1 MKKGKSVII
10 SVIAAVIVLIGGWL
24 QGPNDANTDT
34 YQEAGQNLEQDV
46 NQNSNQNNENLEQSG
61 NTNSNQTTTSNIA
74 TIEEV
79 TLDKI
84 PKYTD
89 APYVV
94 INNNNPFFTKEDY
107 TTTSFET
114 FSDLD
119 ALGRCGVAYV
129 NVGVDIMPTEPRGDI
144 GHVKPTGWKSVK
156 YDIVEGKNLYNR
168 CHLIGFQLTG
178 ENANKENLITGTR
191 YFNVQG
197 MLPFENMIADYVK
210 ETENHVLYR
219 VTPMYEGDNLVAY
232 GALMEAWSV
241 EDDGEGVCFN
251 IFAYNIQPG
260 IVIDY
265 ATGESALAQEE
276 VEAEKKDYVLNT
288 SGKKF
293 HYPDCSSATSMKAE
307 NKQEYTG
314 TRENLI
320 LQGYE
325 PCGKCNP

>member
-10 SVIAAVIVLIGGWL
+10 SVIAAVIVLLGGWL
-24 QGPNDANTDT
+24 QGPNNDNTDT
-34 YQEAGQNLEQDV
+34 YQNA
-46 NQNSNQNNENLEQSG
+46 
-61 NTNSNQTTTSNIA
+61 TSNIN

-79 TLDKI
+79 TLEKI

-94 INNNNPFFTKEDY
+94 INNNNPFFTEADY
-107 TTTSFET
+107 TTASFET
-114 FSDLD
+114 YSDLD
-119 ALGRCGVAYV
+119 ALGRCGVAYA
-129 NVGVDIMPTEPRGDI
+129 NVGVDIMPTESRGDI
-144 GHVKPTGWKSVK
+144 GHIKPTGWQSVK
-156 YDIVEGKNLYNR
+156 YDIVDGKNLYNR

-219 VTPMYEGDNLVAY
+219 VTPMYEGDNLVAD
-232 GALMEAWSV
+232 GVLMEAWSV

-251 IFAYNIQPG
+251 VFVYNIQPG

-276 VEAEKKDYVLNT
+276 AEAAKEHYILNT
-288 SGKKF
+288 NGKKF
-293 HYPDCSSATSMKAE
+293 HYTDCSSAASMKTE
-307 NKQEYTG
+307 NRQEYTG